1 MKKLLG
7 SLLALM
13 LVVCSCTAFAAERK
27 MDAVITL
34 YSNPSTGYSW
44 SYTTNNDGMISEISH
59 SYSSSNPELLGSD
72 GGEEWHFQGLKEGNV
87 SITFTYSRHWDGS
100 DAKTKTFTY
109 YIDSDLNMHLLCTK

>member
-44 SYTTNNDGMISEISH
+44 SYTTDNDGMISEISH
-59 SYSSSNPELLGSD
+59 SYSSSNPELCGAG

-87 SITFTYSRHWDGS
+87 SITFTYSQHWNDS